1 MLPDFDP
8 ETGYL
13 PPGTH
18 LMAWTDVSSYFGFNS
33 HRSRLLEGLLAALQ
47 NLSRAGCRSVL
58 LNGSFVSDKELPEDY
73 DGAWYTRD
81 VNVCLVDP
89 VLLDFSHS
97 RSAMKSK
104 YLGEL
109 FPSRAVAAPGV
120 FYEDFFKTDRD
131 DIPKGIVQIDLLT
144 LP

>member
-1 MLPDFDP
+1 
-8 ETGYL
+8 
-13 PPGTH
+13 
-18 LMAWTDVSSYFGFNS
+18 MAWTDVSCYFGFNG
-33 HRSRLLEGLLAALQ
+33 HRSRLLAGLIAAFQ

-58 LNGSFVSDKELPEDY
+58 LNGSFVSNKELPEDY
-73 DGAWYTRD
+73 DGAWYTMGVD
-81 VNVCLVDP
+81 VRLVDP
-89 VLLDFSHS
+89 VLLDFSRS

-109 FPSRAVAAPGV
+109 FPSGMVAAPGV

-131 DIPKGIVQIDLLT
+131 NIPKGIVQIDLAT